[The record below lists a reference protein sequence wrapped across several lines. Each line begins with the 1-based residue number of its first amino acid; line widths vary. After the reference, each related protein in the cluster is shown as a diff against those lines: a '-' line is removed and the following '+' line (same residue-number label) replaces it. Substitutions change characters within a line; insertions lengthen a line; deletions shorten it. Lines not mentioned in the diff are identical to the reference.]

1 MVAVSQLEILYLR
14 SMVVVDRVVGVS
26 QDSMASLV
34 VRLDYA
40 YIDWATAAVAAV
52 DY

>member
-1 MVAVSQLEILYLR
+1 MAVVSQLEILYLS
-14 SMVVVDRVVGVS
+14 SMVVVDWVVGVS
-26 QDSMASLV
+26 QDSMAPLV

-40 YIDWATAAVAAV
+40 YIDWATAVAAV